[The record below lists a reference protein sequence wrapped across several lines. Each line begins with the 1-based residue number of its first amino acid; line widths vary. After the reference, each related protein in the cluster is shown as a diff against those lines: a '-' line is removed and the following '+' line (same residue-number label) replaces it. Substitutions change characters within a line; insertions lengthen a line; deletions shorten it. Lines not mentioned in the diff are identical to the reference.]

1 MSEKMLKFVN
11 IDMQMPAK
19 RTSDVRTEDFKEIYN
34 RFVHDKAKEQSSRCS
49 QCGVPFCQIHCP
61 LHNNIPDWLKLT
73 AEGRLQEAHE
83 LALSTNN
90 MPEICGSICPQ
101 DRLCEGNCVI
111 ERAGHGTVTIGSVE
125 KYITDNAWEKGWIK
139 PIKVFREINQSVG
152 IIGAGPAGYTAGIY
166 CSRARHDTLLI
177 SGILPGGQL
186 MNTTDVEN
194 YPGFSD
200 GIMGPDLMDV
210 MRKQTE
216 KMGTKIIDDEV
227 TSVDFKNRPLK
238 VKTAS
243 EEFEARAV
251 IVCTGAN
258 PRKIGLEGEQT
269 FAGKGVS
276 YCATCDGAFFRDQEL
291 IVVGG
296 GDSAMEEAI
305 FLTKFASVVHIVHRK
320 EEFRASKIMQE
331 RALSNEKIKVHFN
344 STVKEIH
351 GDQKFQQVVLNNTK
365 TNEDKILEAGGL
377 FIAIGHEPNSA
388 IFQDQI
394 ELDGNGYII
403 IKNNTET
410 SVTGVFCAGDVHDHR
425 YRQAVTA
432 AGFGCMAAID
442 VDKYLSE
449 SDT

>member
-1 MSEKMLKFVN
+1 MH
-11 IDMQMPAK
+11 
-19 RTSDVRTEDFKEIYN
+19 DVI
-34 RFVHDKAKEQSSRCS
+34 
-49 QCGVPFCQIHCP
+49 
-61 LHNNIPDWLKLT
+61 
-73 AEGRLQEAHE
+73 
-83 LALSTNN
+83 
-90 MPEICGSICPQ
+90 
-101 DRLCEGNCVI
+101 
-111 ERAGHGTVTIGSVE
+111 
-125 KYITDNAWEKGWIK
+125 
-139 PIKVFREINQSVG
+139 

-200 GIMGPDLMDV
+200 GIMGPDLMTV

-227 TSVDFKNRPLK
+227 TSVDFKNNPLK

-258 PRKIGLEGEQT
+258 PRKIGLDGEQT

-320 EEFRASKIMQE
+320 GEFRASKIMQE
-331 RALSNEKIKVHFN
+331 RALSNEKIKIHFN

-351 GDQKFQQVVLNNTK
+351 GDQKFQQVVLNNTE

-377 FIAIGHEPNSA
+377 FIAIGHEPNST

-410 SVTGVFCAGDVHDHR
+410 SVAGVFCAGDVHDHR

>member
-1 MSEKMLKFVN
+1 MH
-11 IDMQMPAK
+11 
-19 RTSDVRTEDFKEIYN
+19 DVI
-34 RFVHDKAKEQSSRCS
+34 
-49 QCGVPFCQIHCP
+49 
-61 LHNNIPDWLKLT
+61 
-73 AEGRLQEAHE
+73 
-83 LALSTNN
+83 
-90 MPEICGSICPQ
+90 
-101 DRLCEGNCVI
+101 
-111 ERAGHGTVTIGSVE
+111 
-125 KYITDNAWEKGWIK
+125 
-139 PIKVFREINQSVG
+139 

-200 GIMGPDLMDV
+200 GIMGPDLMTV

-258 PRKIGLEGEQT
+258 PRKIGLDGEQT

-344 STVKEIH
+344 FTVKEIH

-388 IFQDQI
+388 VFQDQI

-410 SVTGVFCAGDVHDHR
+410 SVSGVFCAGDVHDHR

>member
-1 MSEKMLKFVN
+1 MY
-11 IDMQMPAK
+11 
-19 RTSDVRTEDFKEIYN
+19 DVI
-34 RFVHDKAKEQSSRCS
+34 
-49 QCGVPFCQIHCP
+49 
-61 LHNNIPDWLKLT
+61 
-73 AEGRLQEAHE
+73 
-83 LALSTNN
+83 
-90 MPEICGSICPQ
+90 
-101 DRLCEGNCVI
+101 
-111 ERAGHGTVTIGSVE
+111 
-125 KYITDNAWEKGWIK
+125 
-139 PIKVFREINQSVG
+139 

-200 GIMGPDLMDV
+200 GIMGPDLMTV

-216 KMGTKIIDDEV
+216 KMGTEIIDDEV
-227 TSVDFKNRPLK
+227 TSVDFKNIPLK

-243 EEFEARAV
+243 EEFEARTV

-258 PRKIGLEGEQT
+258 PRKIGLEGEQI

-296 GDSAMEEAI
+296 GDSAMEEAT

-365 TNEDKILEAGGL
+365 TNEDKILDAGGL

-425 YRQAVTA
+425 YRQAITA

-442 VDKYLSE
+442 VDKHLSE
-449 SDT
+449 SNT

>member
-1 MSEKMLKFVN
+1 MY
-11 IDMQMPAK
+11 
-19 RTSDVRTEDFKEIYN
+19 DV
-34 RFVHDKAKEQSSRCS
+34 V
-49 QCGVPFCQIHCP
+49 
-61 LHNNIPDWLKLT
+61 
-73 AEGRLQEAHE
+73 
-83 LALSTNN
+83 
-90 MPEICGSICPQ
+90 
-101 DRLCEGNCVI
+101 
-111 ERAGHGTVTIGSVE
+111 
-125 KYITDNAWEKGWIK
+125 
-139 PIKVFREINQSVG
+139 

-166 CSRARHDTLLI
+166 CSRARHNTLLI

-200 GIMGPDLMDV
+200 GIMGPDLMTV

-227 TSVDFKNRPLK
+227 TSVDFKTNPLK

-243 EEFEARAV
+243 EEFEARTV

-258 PRKIGLEGEQT
+258 PRKIGLDGEQT

-276 YCATCDGAFFRDQEL
+276 YCATCDGAFFKDQEL

-296 GDSAMEEAI
+296 GDSAMEEAT
-305 FLTKFASVVHIVHRK
+305 FLTKFASTVHIIHRR

-331 RALSNEKIKVHFN
+331 RALANEKIKVHFN
-344 STVKEIH
+344 CTVKDIQV
-351 GDQKFQQVVLNNTK
+351 DQKFRKVILNNTK
-365 TNEDKILEAGGL
+365 TNEDETLDAGGL
-377 FIAIGHEPNSA
+377 FVAIGHEPNSKM
-388 IFQDQI
+388 FQNQL
-394 ELDGNGYII
+394 ELDENGYVI

-410 SVTGVFCAGDVHDHR
+410 SISGVFCAGDVHDHR

-442 VDKYLSE
+442 VDKYLAE
-449 SDT
+449 SKN